1 VSTFEAIK
9 GVTATLCYLLDQG
22 SQMPADSPPVDH
34 VPGTTIT
41 TLPPDKAQEGN
52 GKRLNLFLYHITPN
66 AAWRNMPLPNQVKSG
81 EFGYPS
87 LAVDLHYLLTAYDS
101 ADQEADLDTQ
111 RLLGRA
117 MLIFHDNGLIDR
129 ALLEQISPDSGLH
142 QQVEQIKVTPLPLS
156 LEEMSKLWTTFQSQY
171 RLSVAYQVSVL
182 LIESTKESRA
192 PLPVLRRGPEDQG
205 VLSQA
210 TMLPPL
216 PTLTD
221 LKLPAKQP
229 SLRLSQTLTLNGHKL
244 RSGTNTPA
252 KVVFYHPYLADRLE
266 IEANR
271 PENTDR
277 LIQVNPNDLPGA
289 AQAFAPGFY
298 QVVVAVEEPQNDK
311 TITRVTNAL
320 TFPLAPTI
328 SNLNVVPDPN
338 PTINKLWL
346 TLDVSPAVRVGQRVS
361 VLLSSVEVAG
371 PDMTG
376 PTESLMIDVT
386 DRKRIPA
393 GTYRV
398 RLRVDG
404 VDSHLIADYT
414 ALPLTFDDSL
424 TITIADE

>member
-1 VSTFEAIK
+1 MSSFEAIK

-22 SQMPADSPPVDH
+22 SQVPVDPPPIDH
-34 VPGTTIT
+34 VPGTNIT

-52 GKRLNLFLYHITPN
+52 GKRLNLFLYQITPN

-81 EFGYPS
+81 EFGYPP

-101 ADQEADLDTQ
+101 TDQEADLETQ

-117 MLIFHDNGLIDR
+117 MLILHDNGLIDR
-129 ALLEQISPDSGLH
+129 TFLEQISPDSGLH
-142 QQVEQIKVTPLPLS
+142 QQVEQIKVIPSPLS

-182 LIESTKESRA
+182 LIESTKETRM
-192 PLPVLRRGPEDQG
+192 PLPVLRRGAEDQG

-210 TMLPPL
+210 NMLPPV

-221 LKLPAKQP
+221 IKLPAKQP
-229 SLRLSQTLTLNGHKL
+229 SLRLNQVLTLNGHKL
-244 RSGTNTPA
+244 RSGPSNPA
-252 KVVFYHPYLADRLE
+252 RVVFYHPHLADRLE

-277 LIQVNPNDLPGA
+277 LIQVSPNDLPEA

-298 QVVVAVEEPQNDK
+298 QVVVEVEESQNGQV
-311 TITRVTNAL
+311 TPRATNAL
-320 TFPLAPTI
+320 TFPLAPGLE
-328 SNLNVVPDPN
+328 NLEVSPNPADPN
-338 PTINKLWL
+338 KLQL
-346 TLDVSPAVRVGQRVS
+346 TVTSVPPARQGQRVS
-361 VLLSSVEVAG
+361 ALLGSIELPAQSISTA
-371 PDMTG
+371 TG
-376 PTESLMIDVT
+376 QITFDVT
-386 DRKRIPA
+386 NRKKIPA
-393 GTYRV
+393 GSYRV